1 MKAYKCWVLKNVLRA
16 GRRSLVAFQKKNKRY
31 DFSVNLCHI
40 LVLCIAV
47 LVLKWLATI
56 FFGFFS
62 LYLTKQIQAD
72 KSTHAE
78 CLNSSVRFVS
88 GKECFSILTLP
99 LNANDDGK
107 NHYIV
112 FYIKNSKN
120 KSQPFCVIKM
130 AIIHWTSILSSHLF
144 AKIIFSLSWWGEGRK
159 NYQQWFAIKE
169 NTWKKKHDSCF
180 ASFGET
186 KTTS

>member
-16 GRRSLVAFQKKNKRY
+16 GRRSLVPFQKKNKRY

-88 GKECFSILTLP
+88 GEECFSILTLP

-107 NHYIV
+107 KPLYCVLYKEQQKQIATLLCYQNGNNSLNKHFIV
-112 FYIKNSKN
+112 ALICQNNFFVELVGGGEKKLPTMICNQRK
-120 KSQPFCVIKM
+120 
-130 AIIHWTSILSSHLF
+130 HL
-144 AKIIFSLSWWGEGRK
+144 
-159 NYQQWFAIKE
+159 KE
-169 NTWKKKHDSCF
+169 
-180 ASFGET
+180 
-186 KTTS
+186 KTR